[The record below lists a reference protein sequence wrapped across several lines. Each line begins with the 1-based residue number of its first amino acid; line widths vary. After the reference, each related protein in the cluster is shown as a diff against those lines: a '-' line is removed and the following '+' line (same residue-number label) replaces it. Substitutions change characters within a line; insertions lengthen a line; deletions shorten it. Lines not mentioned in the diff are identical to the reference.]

1 MQGEAARSRES
12 VIRGMKRKSG
22 SLRSIRTDITTLTRR
37 LKDACGTEGSAEYHY
52 SISERYFQMN
62 RSDETMNAKE
72 IRRAYLISAARAK
85 LYTLYSE
92 NDKLQFTF
100 RHNSI
105 RYLCNKTGSREYTIY
120 AYSGGQYKARFEV

>member
-1 MQGEAARSRES
+1 
-12 VIRGMKRKSG
+12 
-22 SLRSIRTDITTLTRR
+22 
-37 LKDACGTEGSAEYHY
+37 
-52 SISERYFQMN
+52 
-62 RSDETMNAKE
+62 MNAKE

-100 RHNSI
+100 RHNGI